1 MHIIKQSDLNW
12 EDAGYD
18 GVQRAI
24 LRKSSSDGRTN
35 LIKLK
40 AGSKAPEHIHKAEE
54 DVYIISGKVIV
65 NGISLSAG
73 DYLYTDKGETHDLL
87 AVEDSLIYVSSE
99 LPIEF
104 IK

>member
-1 MHIIKQSDLNW
+1 MHIIKKSDLNW
-12 EDAGYD
+12 EDAGYE
-18 GVQRAI
+18 GIQRAI

-40 AGSKAPEHIHKAEE
+40 AGSNAPEHIHKAVE

-65 NGISLSAG
+65 NGVPLSAG
-73 DYLYTDKGETHDLL
+73 DYLFTDKGETHNLF
-87 AVEDSLIYVSSE
+87 AVDDSLIYVSSE

-104 IK
+104 V

>member
-1 MHIIKQSDLNW
+1 MHIIKESDLNW
-12 EDAGYD
+12 EHAGYE

-40 AGSKAPEHIHKAEE
+40 AGSKAPEHIHNAVE
-54 DVYIISGKVIV
+54 DVYIISGKVVV
-65 NGISLSAG
+65 NGVSLSAG
-73 DYLYTDKGETHDLL
+73 DYLFTDKGETHDLL
-87 AVEDSLIYVSSE
+87 AVDDSLIYVSSE

-104 IK
+104 V

>member
-1 MHIIKQSDLNW
+1 MHIIKKSDLNW
-12 EDAGYD
+12 EDAGYE

-40 AGSKAPEHIHKAEE
+40 AGSNAPEHIHNAARRCLHYFWKSYCKWN
-54 DVYIISGKVIV
+54 VPLG
-65 NGISLSAG
+65 AG
-73 DYLYTDKGETHDLL
+73 DYLFTDKGETHNLF
-87 AVEDSLIYVSSE
+87 AVDDSLIYVSSE

-104 IK
+104 V